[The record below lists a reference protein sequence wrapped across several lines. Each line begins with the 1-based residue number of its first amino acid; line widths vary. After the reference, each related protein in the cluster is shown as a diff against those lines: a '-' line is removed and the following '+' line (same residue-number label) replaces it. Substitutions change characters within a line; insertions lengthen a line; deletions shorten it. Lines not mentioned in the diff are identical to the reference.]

1 MEEDLLQV
9 DEKSKYAKWRIAE
22 LKKLIESAGSVESL
36 TGNSANIVYS
46 ANASSPTINSNNAT
60 HSPTTHIPTNT
71 HIPTTTHVQTTTHIP
86 NTTNTTNSLPSINQS
101 PPSYNLPLQQPI
113 HSPVTQNVSSPTLVF
128 DPKIISEAEKQARFA
143 ISAMHF
149 DDLPTAIQNL
159 QRAIALLQPL
169 CENK

>member
-60 HSPTTHIPTNT
+60 HSPTTHIPTN
-71 HIPTTTHVQTTTHIP
+71 THIP